1 MKKTFG
7 DKTFI
12 LLFIFAI
19 TYKRKSKEIQSQ
31 ELSEA
36 QKSHKNSAF
45 KNDDIGFEEYRLK
58 EAYWENFGRKFL
70 ASSIGMLIVN
80 CGY

>member
-19 TYKRKSKEIQSQ
+19 TYKRKSKEILKGV
-31 ELSEA
+31 LSEM
-36 QKSHKNSAF
+36 QKSHREIKF
-45 KNDDIGFEEYRLK
+45 KDDDEGFE
-58 EAYWENFGRKFL
+58 
-70 ASSIGMLIVN
+70 
-80 CGY
+80 